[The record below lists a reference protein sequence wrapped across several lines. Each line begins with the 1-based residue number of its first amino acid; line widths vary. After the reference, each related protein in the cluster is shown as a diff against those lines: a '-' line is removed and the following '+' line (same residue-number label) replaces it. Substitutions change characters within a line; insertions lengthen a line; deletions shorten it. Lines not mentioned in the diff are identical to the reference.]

1 MDWAKQ
7 VRSLNRR
14 LKRDARLTR
23 GLRRRAKAQEEPLPV
38 LRETIGE
45 RIPTEPAWTADRH
58 LVWAGPHVGHPDF
71 DVAYIERNW
80 PDRPT
85 KDDDLEPLRSRGASR
100 TSRRSHLPIGAI
112 FEVVCVICLKPISIG
127 DRIAIAY
134 REDSFAIAHGS
145 DRPLKVEGWR
155 HYGCPQRAS
164 RGASRA
170 FRRINERLRG
180 RRRGRGEG
188 DD

>member
-14 LKRDARLTR
+14 LKRNARLTR
-23 GLRRRAKAQEEPLPV
+23 GLRRRAKAQMEQPPA
-38 LRETIGE
+38 LREPIDTFTF
-45 RIPTEPAWTADRH
+45 PPARRNEQPPG
-58 LVWAGPHVGHPDF
+58 LDF
-71 DVAYIERNW
+71 DKIRVFIETGW
-80 PDRPT
+80 DEVST

-100 TSRRSHLPIGAI
+100 TSRRSHLLVAG
-112 FEVVCVICLKPISIG
+112 FEGTCVICLKPISIG

-134 REDSFAIAHGS
+134 REDSFAIARRRGS
-145 DRPLKVEGWR
+145 PLSPLKVEGWR

-164 RGASRA
+164 RGVPSRA

-180 RRRGRGEG
+180 RRRNRGEG